1 MGSRGRECDPSH
13 PDHGVAASGAVALQA
28 LGGGLARSSRAS
40 LLGGGFVLARIGNY
54 AAGDGDNMV
63 VAKWLGLS
71 ALGLYD
77 RAYQLMV
84 APAMLL
90 GQVMDEILFASLARI
105 QDDRSLVAAAYR
117 R

>member
-1 MGSRGRECDPSH
+1 MDWPAARE
-13 PDHGVAASGAVALQA
+13 
-28 LGGGLARSSRAS
+28 
-40 LLGGGFVLARIGNY
+40 LLSFGGGFVLARIGNY
-54 AAGDGDNMV
+54 AAGDGDNAV

-90 GQVMDEILFASLARI
+90 GQGMDEILFASLARI
-105 QDDRSLVAAAYR
+105 QNGRSLLSAAFR
-117 R
+117 PGTVGVRLVMVPLTVVTWT